1 MKKIILKFDVKPMA
15 KQSFRTTRKG
25 YKYLDAS
32 VVKYRKTLRTMAIAQ
47 MREQKAEKLTD
58 SIAVDVIYSFQ
69 RPQSFRK
76 KEREEIDSGK
86 TMPKITKPDIDN
98 LTKAI
103 LDALNGIA
111 WNDDAQIAEIS
122 ARKIW
127 SKQDQI
133 EVKIMEIKNQI
144 KQNQT
149 NKKSEKGEK
158 NEKSK

>member
-1 MKKIILKFDVKPMA
+1 MKEIILKFNVKPMA

-32 VVKYRKTLRTMAIAQ
+32 VMKYRKTLRTMARIQ
-47 MREQKAEKLTD
+47 MREQKAEKLD
-58 SIAVDVIYSFQ
+58 GAISIEILYAFQ
-69 RPQSFRK
+69 RPQSLRK
-76 KEREEIDSGK
+76 KERSEIDSGK
-86 TMPKITKPDIDN
+86 SMPKTTKPDIDN

-111 WNDDAQIAEIS
+111 WNDDAQVAQITA
-122 ARKIW
+122 KKVW

-133 EVKIMEIKNQI
+133 EVKIMQIKNQI

-149 NKKSEKGEK
+149 NKSEKGEK
-158 NEKSK
+158 K